1 MPRTSHNLPDE
12 NVLSVMWHCRARNGG
27 TSISSKHLTSGRIL
41 VLARQSQTIRQGFDR
56 RFLVASNFLDH
67 CVKAALEVC
76 CKVSC
81 SRWRRDR
88 AGQKKAQGAGGV
100 IQCHWQG

>member
-1 MPRTSHNLPDE
+1 MSLPLRRQERSSEQLSRSYLPKNLCEKNGIISILVQLRRAAFTSLLRFNLPQ
-12 NVLSVMWHCRARNGG
+12 M
-27 TSISSKHLTSGRIL
+27 
-41 VLARQSQTIRQGFDR
+41 IRQQYPII
-56 RFLVASNFLDH
+56 FLDH
-67 CVKAALEVC
+67 RVKAGLEVC

-81 SRWRRDR
+81 GRWRRDR